1 MIKILLIKK
10 TPFFS
15 RKMAKYI
22 GSDHHEF
29 RLKKVLNDDVDKALL
44 SFDQPFAG
52 TITSYY
58 LSKKISRHVKSV
70 LTGDG
75 ADELFGLYISKKGRG
90 LHKIKQYK
98 FAIRIYPKKSRDPQI
113 FR

>member
-10 TPFFS
+10 TTLFS
-15 RKMAKYI
+15 LEKMAKYI

-29 RLKKVLNDDVDKALL
+29 RLKESFLNDDVDKALL

-58 LSKKISRHVKSV
+58 LSKKF
-70 LTGDG
+70 LDM
-75 ADELFGLYISKKGRG
+75 
-90 LHKIKQYK
+90 
-98 FAIRIYPKKSRDPQI
+98 
-113 FR
+113 